1 MLSLVEAMTG
11 PVIRSWHLRLPD
23 PARGRRE
30 EVHKVQLRHFP
41 LTGHRMITVDG
52 IEVHGVEAEGQYDGG
67 GSKAGGVTVKVRAG
81 THDCWVG
88 FRAANRLG
96 RYYYSCIVDGVVM
109 PELNDTVGD
118 GGDDDG
124 ETIPLPGDVCVD
136 SVGTAKDSVGAEFLE
151 FRVVTRRGGRR
162 RQSGGGV
169 GGNGVARKDGGA
181 ADGMGSRRSSGS
193 IGSDDGGAHY
203 AVVWRRFSAFRALHN
218 DVTSLLWGSHL
229 LDCLP
234 PLPAKCINPLVNQT
248 GPAFV
253 EKRRGVLQAY
263 LRRMLE
269 VPKARASVNLMGFLG
284 LHPVTGNPLPWAA
297 SSPAAPRRLEPHLAQ
312 EERWS

>member
-1 MLSLVEAMTG
+1 MLSLVEAVRG

-41 LTGHRMITVDG
+41 LTGQRTITVDG
-52 IEVHGVEAEGQYDGG
+52 IEVHGAEAEGQFDGG
-67 GSKAGGVTVKVRAG
+67 KGGGVTIKVRAG
-81 THDCWVG
+81 SHDCWVG
-88 FRAANRLG
+88 FRAARRLG

-109 PELNDTVGD
+109 PELNETVGD

-124 ETIPLPGDVCVD
+124 ETIPLPGEVSID

-162 RQSGGGV
+162 RRSGSGA
-169 GGNGVARKDGGA
+169 GGNESVARREVG
-181 ADGMGSRRSSGS
+181 
-193 IGSDDGGAHY
+193 DDGGAHY
-203 AVVWRRFSAFRALHN
+203 AVVWRRFSAFRSLHN

-284 LHPVTGNPLPWAA
+284 LHPVTGSPLPWAA
-297 SSPAAPRRLEPHLAQ
+297 SSPSTPRRLEPNNEQ
-312 EERWS
+312 RWS